1 MNSKLRDI
9 RLGQRMRVLSKR
21 SKQQAVAVAMHI
33 SPDKLRKF
41 ERGERLPS
49 LDELDRFCDAG
60 KATDEE
66 RRELF
71 GLLRIAAATEQQWQS
86 SPDRLLLEPLSL
98 GSRETDFVIID
109 GTGRVDIPPSN
120 VRVRSDQDVPG
131 VECPSHLREQFD
143 AFRAQF
149 EQEISRRQRE
159 RTLDKPPSNGDI
171 KSVCRI
177 STTRDAS
184 TDIPKWEITT
194 RPYKYFPYMSLR
206 THLDT
211 EFLHEGEKTT
221 LRELYLL
228 TANFNPF
235 QPPPFL
241 NFLGSSLIVYLPGEN
256 CLVIT
261 KRGAT
266 AIYPYTFG
274 ASVGEMAHSE
284 KDKDGDASHTA
295 SRGVEEELDI
305 ALPPPTYLSLGYTRR
320 DCQYELLGYI
330 TADDDLSFE
339 KVKRSIP
346 MAPDGKFEVA
356 DVYPIPATPIEDAF
370 RALCERTIQEN
381 MIWPPTPMATLLLT
395 LRRLHEDKKK

>member
-1 MNSKLRDI
+1 LLQKWDKFLPLQNQRLMNLT
-9 RLGQRMRVLSKR
+9 
-21 SKQQAVAVAMHI
+21 
-33 SPDKLRKF
+33 P
-41 ERGERLPS
+41 
-49 LDELDRFCDAG
+49 C
-60 KATDEE
+60 
-66 RRELF
+66 
-71 GLLRIAAATEQQWQS
+71 
-86 SPDRLLLEPLSL
+86 DRL
-98 GSRETDFVIID
+98 
-109 GTGRVDIPPSN
+109 
-120 VRVRSDQDVPG
+120 
-131 VECPSHLREQFD
+131 
-143 AFRAQF
+143 
-149 EQEISRRQRE
+149 
-159 RTLDKPPSNGDI
+159 
-171 KSVCRI
+171 RI

-395 LRRLHEDKKK
+395 LRRLHEDKKITETTTTNSLKN